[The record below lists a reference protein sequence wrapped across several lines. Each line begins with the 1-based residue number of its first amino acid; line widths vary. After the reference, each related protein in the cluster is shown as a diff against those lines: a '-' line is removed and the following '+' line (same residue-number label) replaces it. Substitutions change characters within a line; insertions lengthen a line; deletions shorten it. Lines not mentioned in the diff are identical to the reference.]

1 MVKEF
6 LFRGKKSEEMMKM
19 DIREFAKLLNSRN
32 KRSLLRQSDSIGK
45 FLKKCEKKRA
55 EGKKIKTHA
64 RDIIIVPAMID
75 LMIYIHNGKDFVS
88 LKITPELLGH
98 RLGEFVPTRKKI
110 EHSAP
115 GVGATR
121 SSASLSVK

>member
-45 FLKKCEKKRA
+45 FLKKCEKNKA

-98 RLGEFVPTRKKI
+98 RLGEFVPTRKRI

>member
-1 MVKEF
+1 MPKEF
-6 LFRGKKSEEMMKM
+6 LFRGKRVEDLMKM

-45 FLKKCEKKRA
+45 FLKKCEKNKA
-55 EGKKIKTHA
+55 KGKKIKTQD
-64 RDIIIVPAMID
+64 REVIIVPAMID
-75 LMIYIHNGKDFVS
+75 LMIYIHNGKEFIS